1 MQKMRFA
8 VFKYI
13 ERNRGDKAPKAPQSP
28 SSTVHDT
35 SIQQSTLYVLYHSTV
50 GTHSTLYVQSTVV
63 VRNNSVTKKFKS
75 DKPG

>member
-13 ERNRGDKAPKAPQSP
+13 EERNRGDKAPKAPQSP
-28 SSTVHDT
+28 SSTRYFH
-35 SIQQSTLYVLYHSTV
+35 ILYIAEYSVRIIV

-63 VRNNSVTKKFKS
+63 VRNNSVTKKI
-75 DKPG
+75 